1 MAKLWVPIDTC
12 HRTCGPIWASQAI
25 QTDDEKP
32 GHVEGTSCT
41 TDQRTPPVTNVCAP
55 RQCMAYDHSVVAI
68 LGELSPGAVRD
79 RYIVQYDSGLKG
91 EGRYDGD
98 LLIRYQGGKR
108 VLGLAGG
115 FLYGI

>member
-1 MAKLWVPIDTC
+1 
-12 HRTCGPIWASQAI
+12 
-25 QTDDEKP
+25 
-32 GHVEGTSCT
+32 
-41 TDQRTPPVTNVCAP
+41 
-55 RQCMAYDHSVVAI
+55 MAYDHSVVAI

-79 RYIVQYDSGLKG
+79 RYIVQYDSRLKG